1 MAVLASYLTHTNDGE
16 LITHTA
22 VNMAAQPFTVS
33 SNGNV
38 GTIQVELKKVGTPLG
53 TLRFRIYDNAG
64 GASNPPGGTLL
75 GGLDTVTD
83 TSNTSTFSLVSA
95 TIASPF
101 ALVTATTYWL
111 VVDSTGTNSSSNYWL
126 WGMGDTSI
134 PYTNNY
140 YKPVAGAWTAEVGWN
155 LDFEISSADPAINV
169 SDSVTISES
178 KTITLESLINK
189 SESISISE
197 SVSRLLA
204 SSISKSESI
213 TISEST
219 SIIYVSSI
227 SVSDSITVSESQTLS
242 NSQLGNISV
251 SDTVSVTDTITLS
264 IPGYFTLSAIRKMRS
279 KENDWPL
286 SMDDQTI
293 L

>member
-16 LITHTA
+16 LITHTV

-178 KTITLESLINK
+178 KTITLESFIN
-189 SESISISE
+189 ET
-197 SVSRLLA
+197 
-204 SSISKSESI
+204 ESI

-251 SDTVSVTDTITLS
+251 SDTVSVADTITLS
-264 IPGYFTLSAIRKMRS
+264 IPGYFTLSAIRKMQS